1 MSTSSDL
8 IGKTIS
14 HYRIVDLLGGGGMG
28 VVYKAEDTKLGR
40 GVALKFLPQNLSHD
54 SQALDRFQREARAA
68 SALNHPNICTI
79 HDVDSGVLALNGSKL
94 SDQPVHFIVMELL
107 EGQTLKH
114 KIGDKPFDVKDLL
127 DVAIQIA
134 DGLDAA
140 HTRGI
145 IHRDIKPANIFV
157 TNRKQAKIMDFGLAK
172 LIEHENP
179 ESGISALQTT
189 PHQGLTGA
197 GITLGTVSYMSPE
210 QAKAL
215 ELDSRTDLFSFGV
228 VLYEMATGKQPFSG
242 TSNAVIFEGILNREP
257 VSPIQLN
264 PLLPPQFEQIIYKT
278 LEKDREI
285 RCQTATEIR
294 ADLKRL
300 KRDLDSGKSA
310 SMSAYSSSSTTTNI
324 STAPSIPVASSS
336 ATAVT
341 PTQSR
346 RFNPWILFTALALI
360 LSVAMFFWKRGSAE
374 KIAAPAS
381 GDAPLQVEF
390 QQLTDEQGVEE
401 RASISPDGKSIV
413 YQAGNFGKRDIFL
426 RRVGGRNPVNL
437 TQNSGADNIE
447 AAFSPD
453 GNRIAFRSSRDGG
466 GIFVMGAT
474 GESVRRLTDF
484 GYCPAWSPDGK
495 KIVIATEGVIEIMAR
510 STTSQLWI
518 IDVDSGEKKLL
529 FKGDAVHPQWSPHG
543 TRIAFWGLSGEGGQ
557 RDISSISATGGEP
570 SKITTNPAVDWNPV
584 WSPDGK
590 FVYFSSDRGGSMN
603 LWRTSIDETS
613 GKAIGEAKPVT
624 SPSLWSGFISISL
637 DGKNLTYTSLERRSN
652 IEKLAFDPEK
662 ETITGPPVP
671 VTTGSKVYDFPSV
684 SPDGEW
690 VTFRSIGKQED
701 IYLSKIDGTEV
712 RKLTDDPY
720 RDRGPSWTPDGK
732 RIVFYSDRTGRYQFW
747 SINADGS
754 GLHQL
759 SETTGRSL
767 WFPRYSPDG
776 LHLIAFNEADTKV
789 FNVNQPLPWKEG
801 TTLPRP
807 SEKIAF
813 QASSWS
819 PDKKLLAGSGLL
831 LADVRTV
838 ATANGV
844 LIYSLE
850 SKKYS
855 SLGDVI
861 PDMGQSVVR
870 DVILW
875 LNDSRRL
882 LAMNGGRIFI
892 IDVQAKKARLLYQSP
907 GLYWLS
913 VSQDNRWIY
922 LSHQADE
929 GDVWLAS
936 LK

>member
-1 MSTSSDL
+1 MNASTNL

-40 GVALKFLPQNLSHD
+40 AVALKFLPQDLSHD
-54 SQALDRFQREARAA
+54 SQALDRFQREARSA

-79 HDVDSGVLALNGSKL
+79 HDIDSGVLAENGSKG
-94 SDQPVHFIVMELL
+94 SDHPVHFIVMELL
-107 EGQTLKH
+107 EGHTLKH
-114 KIGDKPFDVKDLL
+114 KISERPFEIKELL

-140 HTRGI
+140 HSRGI

-157 TNRKQAKIMDFGLAK
+157 TNRKQIKIMDFGLAK
-172 LIEHENP
+172 LVQNENQA
-179 ESGISALQTT
+179 SGVSELQTT

-197 GITLGTVSYMSPE
+197 GMTLGTVSYMSPE

-215 ELDSRTDLFSFGV
+215 DLDSRTDLFSFGV

-242 TSNAVIFEGILNREP
+242 SSNAVIFEGILNREP
-257 VSPIQLN
+257 VSPVQLN
-264 PLLPPQFEQIIYKT
+264 PQLPPQFEPLIYKT

-285 RCQTATEIR
+285 RSQTAGEIR

-300 KRDLDSGKSA
+300 KRDIDSGKSA
-310 SMSAYSSSSTTTNI
+310 SMAAYSSSTTNI
-324 STAPSIPVASSS
+324 SSAPTSGSSS
-336 ATAVT
+336 VAGSSTTAIT
-341 PTQSR
+341 PAGR
-346 RFNPWILFTALALI
+346 RFNPWIPFAALALI
-360 LSVAMFFWKRGSAE
+360 LSAGLFLWNRRGAE
-374 KIAAPAS
+374 KIAAPIE
-381 GDAPLQVEF
+381 APLEVAF

-401 RASISPDGKSIV
+401 RASISPDGKSIA
-413 YQAGNFGKRDIFL
+413 YQAGDFGKRDIFL

-437 TQNSGADNIE
+437 TQNSEGDDIE

-466 GIFVMGAT
+466 GIFLMGAT

-484 GYCPAWSPDGK
+484 GYSPSWSPDGN
-495 KIVIATEGVIEIMAR
+495 KIVIATEGVLEIMAR

-518 IDVDSGEKKLL
+518 IDAESGAKKLL

-557 RDISSISATGGEP
+557 RDISSIPATGGDAT
-570 SKITTNPAVDWNPV
+570 KITTNLAVDWNPT

-590 FVYFSSDRGGSMN
+590 YLYFSSDRGGSMN
-603 LWRTSIDETS
+603 LWRQSIDEKS
-613 GKAIGEAKPVT
+613 GTPIGEAKPVT
-624 SPSLWSGFISISL
+624 SPSIWSGFLSISQ
-637 DGKNLTYTSLERRSN
+637 DGKNVTYTNLERRSN
-652 IEKLAFDPEK
+652 IQKLAFDPEK
-662 ETITGPPVP
+662 ETVTGPPIP
-671 VTTGSKVYDFPSV
+671 VTQGSKVYDFPSV
-684 SPDGEW
+684 SPDGQW

-701 IYLSKIDGTEV
+701 IYLSRTDGTDL
-712 RKLTDDPY
+712 RKLTDDTF

-732 RIVFYSDRTGRYQFW
+732 RIVFYSDRTDRYQFW

-754 GLHQL
+754 GLNQL
-759 SETTGRSL
+759 SRISGRSL

-776 LHLIAFNEADTKV
+776 LHLIGFNEADTAV
-789 FNVNQPLPWKEG
+789 FDVNQSLPWINA

-813 QASSWS
+813 QASTWS
-819 PDKKLLAGSGLL
+819 PDGKLLAGG
-831 LADVRTV
+831 
-838 ATANGV
+838 GV
-844 LIYSLE
+844 LLSDMTSAPSVHGVLVYSLE
-850 SKKYS
+850 SKQYS
-855 SLGDVI
+855 TLGNVI
-861 PDMGQSVVR
+861 PDMRQSVVR
-870 DVILW
+870 DVITW
-875 LNDSRRL
+875 MNDGRRL
-882 LAMNGGRIFI
+882 LAMNGGRLYV
-892 IDVQAKKARLLYQSP
+892 IDVQSKKARKIYDSP

-913 VSQDNRWIY
+913 LAKDNRWIFF
-922 LSHQADE
+922 SHQADE
-929 GDVWLAS
+929 GDIWLAT